1 MYKTTVLTVVLCD
14 NEMSF
19 PLNTQAFRAF
29 ENNACSKVHK
39 SRTEEVAAERAGL
52 VNTAQQV
59 SCFVLFTLYWYGN
72 LMKD

>member
-39 SRTEEVAAERAGL
+39 SRTEEVAAETAGL
-52 VNTAQQV
+52 VNTATTSV
-59 SCFVLFTLYWYGN
+59 VLCTLYTLLVW
-72 LMKD
+72 